1 MSKTVVSNFG
11 TFTDKELEILK
22 KGVRELSDVFTM
34 QEAQRETVKSIIDE
48 IYEELKLPKKL
59 IRKIAKTY
67 HKQNYAEVVAENQE
81 FELFVEGIVDQNQP

>member
-11 TFTDKELEILK
+11 TFTDKELETLK
-22 KGVRELSDVFTM
+22 KGVKELSDVYTM

-48 IYEELKLPKKL
+48 LYEELKLPKKL
-59 IRKIAKTY
+59 IRKISKTF
-67 HKQNYAEVVAENQE
+67 HKQNFSEVVAENQE

>member
-1 MSKTVVSNFG
+1 MSKTVISNFG
-11 TFTDKELEILK
+11 TFTDKELETLK
-22 KGVRELSDVFTM
+22 KGVKELSDVYTM

>member
-11 TFTDKELEILK
+11 TFTDKELETLK
-22 KGVRELSDVFTM
+22 KGVKELSDVYTM

-48 IYEELKLPKKL
+48 LYEELKLPKKL
-59 IRKIAKTY
+59 IRKIAKTF
-67 HKQNYAEVVAENQE
+67 HKQNFSQVVAENQE